1 MDELLYGAA
10 YYPEYEPEYRTDQ
23 DLSMMKEA
31 GMNVIRIA
39 ESTWS
44 TWEPREGEY
53 DFSIL
58 EDTLEKADQ
67 YEMKVIV
74 GTPTYAVPA
83 WLVKKDPD
91 VLATT
96 IMGRGIYGR
105 RQIMDIMNPTYRNA
119 AEALI
124 RHMMP
129 VVESHDCVIGFQL
142 DNETKHYGT
151 AGANVQKLFVN
162 YLKEKFGTV
171 QAMNKAFGLAYW
183 SNSIGSWDDMPDV
196 RGTIN
201 GSLAAEF
208 ERFQRKL
215 AADFLL
221 WQRHII
227 DEYRKP
233 SQFVT
238 HNLDFDW
245 KQDEKAPGGHSWG
258 VQPGMNHLEASKALT
273 VAGVDIYH
281 PTQDD
286 LTGAEIAFGG
296 DSTRCLKQA
305 PYICLET
312 EAQAFRYWTP
322 FPGQLRLQ
330 AMSHLASGACG
341 VEYWHW
347 HSIHN
352 SYETYWKGVLSHD
365 MRENRIYK
373 ECKEIGQDMKRLSPW
388 LKGAHKENQ
397 VALIVDNDSQT
408 ALKYFP
414 IGDDRSQPGA
424 QFISYNDL
432 VMTYYQALY
441 RQNIECD
448 VIDVHALPGNIDQY
462 KVIVTPALY
471 CASDETIRLLRK
483 FVDHGGTLISSF
495 KSFFTD
501 ENVKVRTGLQPYGM
515 TDVFG
520 CCYQEFTRPGTTKI
534 KGLPITI
541 WQELLIPDDSEKVK
555 AIYYQHPYWG
565 QYAGIVRNYF
575 GMGRAVY
582 IGCNCDE
589 NLLEDVILNAC
600 EKADMDLVEDID
612 ARHEEEET
620 LDFPLIL
627 RTVINESG
635 QKVHFLMNYSQR
647 KFKIRC
653 PYRIARDL
661 LNDQVYKENDLVDM
675 KDWDVLVLLEED

>member
-1 MDELLYGAA
+1 MKELLYGAA

-23 DLSMMKEA
+23 DLSMMKAA

-44 TWEPREGEY
+44 TWEPREGIY

-58 EDTLEKADQ
+58 ENTLEEADKH
-67 YEMKVIV
+67 EMQVIV

-96 IMGRGIYGR
+96 IEGRGLYGR
-105 RQIMDIMNPTYRNA
+105 RQIMDIMNPTYRKA
-119 AEALI
+119 AEDLI

-129 VVESHDCVIGFQL
+129 VVEKYDCVIGFQL

-151 AGANVQKLFVN
+151 AGANVQKLFVEH
-162 YLKEKFGTV
+162 LKEKFGTV
-171 QAMNKAFGLAYW
+171 EAMNQAFGLAYW

-201 GSLAAEF
+201 GSLACEF

-215 AADFLL
+215 ASNFLL
-221 WQRHII
+221 WQRAII

-233 SQFVT
+233 HQFVT
-238 HNLDFDW
+238 HNLDFEW
-245 KQDEKAPGGHSWG
+245 KQDAKAPGGHSWG
-258 VQPGMNHLEASKALT
+258 VQPGINHLEASEALT
-273 VAGVDIYH
+273 IAGVDIYH

-286 LTGAEIAFGG
+286 LTGMEIAFGG
-296 DSTRCLKQA
+296 DSTRSLKNA

-322 FPGQLRLQ
+322 FPGQLMLQ
-330 AMSHLASGACG
+330 AMSHLASGAKG

-352 SYETYWKGVLSHD
+352 SFETYWKGVLSHD
-365 MRENRIYK
+365 MQENRIYR
-373 ECKEIGQDMKRLSPW
+373 ECAEIGSAMKRLSPY
-388 LKGAHKENQ
+388 LTGVHKENQ
-397 VALIVDNDSQT
+397 VALLVDNDSLT

-414 IGDDRSQPGA
+414 IGDAPDQPGA
-424 QFISYNDL
+424 ETLSYNDL
-432 VMTYYQALY
+432 VMAYYQALY
-441 RQNIECD
+441 EQNIECD
-448 VIDVHALPGNIDQY
+448 VLDVHALPGNIDRY
-462 KVIVTPALY
+462 RVLVTPALY
-471 CASDETIRLLRK
+471 CASDETIRLLRN
-483 FVDHGGTLISSF
+483 FVDQGGSLVSSF

-501 ENVKVRTGLQPYGM
+501 ENVKVRADFQPYGM

-520 CCYQEFTRPGTTKI
+520 LYYQEFTRPGSTRL
-534 KGLPITI
+534 KGLPVTI
-541 WQELLIPDDSEKVK
+541 WQELLIPEDSDRVK
-555 AIYYQHPYWG
+555 AVYYDHPYWG
-565 QYAGIVRNYF
+565 KYAGIVRKHF
-575 GMGRAVY
+575 GKGYGYY
-582 IGCNCDE
+582 IGCNCDQDI
-589 NLLEDVILNAC
+589 LEETLLNAC
-600 EKADMDLVEDID
+600 EKAGVDLIPDID

-627 RTVINESG
+627 RTVQNDRG
-635 QKVHFLMNYSQR
+635 QKIHFLMNYSQR
-647 KFKIRC
+647 TFKVRC
-653 PYRIARDL
+653 PYIKARNLLDDRTYEKNAPIDL
-661 LNDQVYKENDLVDM
+661 C
-675 KDWDVLVLLEED
+675 DWDVMVLLEE